1 VIRFLLGV
9 VAGIAATVYFFQTG
23 GGDYFVSSSTKVRHL
38 EEQLQHADQQHD
50 NLAKKLEEATAVIE
64 KMTTQFTALEQRFQT
79 LTLSP
84 EKPAAETPPPA
95 EASPTAPAQESGSAT
110 GSGSV
115 PEPSQERPSPEESG
129 PKAANDPP
137 PPQ

>member
-9 VAGIAATVYFFQTG
+9 VAGIAATVYFFHTG

-38 EEQLQHADQQHD
+38 EEQLQHADQQQD
-50 NLAKKLEEATAVIE
+50 NLAKKLEEATAVME

-79 LTLSP
+79 LTLSL
-84 EKPAAETPPPA
+84 EKPTAETPPPA
-95 EASPTAPAQESGSAT
+95 EAPLAVPAQESGSTT

-115 PEPSQERPSPEESG
+115 QSSQERPSPGESG
-129 PKAANDPP
+129 SKTANDPP

>member
-23 GGDYFVSSSTKVRHL
+23 GGDYFISSSTRVRHL
-38 EEQLQHADQQHD
+38 EEQLQHANQQQN
-50 NLAKKLEEATAVIE
+50 NLAKKLEEATAVME
-64 KMTTQFTALEQRFQT
+64 KMTTQFAALEQRFQT
-79 LTLSP
+79 LTLP
-84 EKPAAETPPPA
+84 QEQPKAETPPA
-95 EASPTAPAQESGSAT
+95 EAPLAAPAQESGSAT

-115 PEPSQERPSPEESG
+115 QSSQERPSSEESG
-129 PKAANDPP
+129 SKAANDLP

>member
-9 VAGIAATVYFFQTG
+9 VVGIAATVYFFQTG
-23 GGDYFVSSSTKVRHL
+23 GGDYFVFASPKVRHL
-38 EEQLQHADQQHD
+38 EEQLQHADQQQD
-50 NLAKKLEEATAVIE
+50 NLAKKLEQATVVIE
-64 KMTTQFTALEQRFQT
+64 KMTTQFTALEQRFQA

-84 EKPAAETPPPA
+84 EKPTAEIPPQG
-95 EASPTAPAQESGSAT
+95 EASPAAPTQESGSAT

-115 PEPSQERPSPEESG
+115 PESSQERPSPEESG
-129 PKAANDPP
+129 PNAANNPP

>member
-9 VAGIAATVYFFQTG
+9 VVGIAATVYFFQTG

-38 EEQLQHADQQHD
+38 EEQLQRADQQQD
-50 NLAKKLEEATAVIE
+50 NLAKKLEEATAVME
-64 KMTTQFTALEQRFQT
+64 KMTAQFASLEQRFQT
-79 LTLSP
+79 LTLSQEEP
-84 EKPAAETPPPA
+84 KAETPPPA
-95 EASPTAPAQESGSAT
+95 EAPLAAPAQESGSAT

-115 PEPSQERPSPEESG
+115 PKPPQEGPSPEESG
-129 PKAANDPP
+129 PNAANDPP